1 MDWLFYTL
9 IFHPKVDCCFA
20 FHLCVCQGYD
30 FSRIPTRHD
39 NVQWYF
45 RPLLLFLVLYKGTF
59 RRGQGDQVHCA
70 SPPHDYEDCGKVAIQ
85 LSFMLIMWAQ
95 LTQNVTG
102 DIYGT
107 NMKSLLAR
115 KESVEDE

>member
-1 MDWLFYTL
+1 MPSTFVFAKVMTSAEFLLGMTTSNGTSGHYFY
-9 IFHPKVDCCFA
+9 
-20 FHLCVCQGYD
+20 
-30 FSRIPTRHD
+30 
-39 NVQWYF
+39 
-45 RPLLLFLVLYKGTF
+45 FLVLYKGTF